1 MNSRALRRIE
11 AIIDRKVIGS
21 RALSGGKI
29 SEVVKL
35 DLNSG
40 DSIVA
45 KVGGGTHDLTIEGFM
60 LGYLRSRSE
69 LPTPQVF
76 HAEHDLLIMQY
87 IEGKNSWDEA
97 SLGHLG
103 AMLGHLHQ
111 ISAPQFGLERAT
123 LIGPLHQPN
132 PHSTSWISFFR
143 DQRLHYITALAT
155 RSGALP
161 AALKSRLLRL
171 ADNVERYLIEPERP
185 SLIHGDMWRTNVIT
199 RDGRVVGILD
209 PAIYFAHNEMELA
222 YMTLFDDLSESFFAA
237 YGEINAIDPEFFGV
251 RKHVYNLY
259 PLLIHLIIFGD
270 KYLRPIDASLKRL
283 GF

>member
-1 MNSRALRRIE
+1 MNSLALRRIE

-35 DLNSG
+35 DLDSG

-45 KVGGGTHDLTIEGFM
+45 KVGGGTHDLTIEGYM
-60 LGYLRSRSE
+60 LGYLRARSE
-69 LPTPQVF
+69 LPAPQVF

-103 AMLGHLHQ
+103 AMLGYLHQ
-111 ISAPQFGLERAT
+111 ISSPQFGLERAT

-161 AALKSRLLRL
+161 AALESRLLRL

-185 SLIHGDMWRTNVIT
+185 SLIHGDMWRTNVIA

-237 YGEINAIDPEFFGV
+237 YGEFSAIDPEFFGV

-270 KYLRPIDASLKRL
+270 KYLRPIGASLKRL